1 MTNTQHTPWT
11 MRLHLNTAED
21 EAFAREH
28 GVKMTLIPALT
39 ADGSRII
46 SGPDGQHV
54 AYVPPVTEPKRGEG
68 YKHIDAERDARGHL
82 IAAAP
87 ETTAALR
94 GLVDAITSASPT
106 ICQFCTRHTTKHGA
120 RCPLAVA
127 VAAIAKAEGKDTAQ

>member
-1 MTNTQHTPWT
+1 MTTTQHTPWT

-46 SGPDGQHV
+46 SGPDGQRV

-87 ETTAALR
+87 ELLAACKALVEAFDGDTDCTDILDMVGGKNSVLR
-94 GLVDAITSASPT
+94 
-106 ICQFCTRHTTKHGA
+106 
-120 RCPLAVA
+120 
-127 VAAIAKAEGKDTAQ
+127 AAIAKAEGKDTAQ

>member
-1 MTNTQHTPWT
+1 MTTTQHTPWT

-46 SGPDGQHV
+46 SGPDGHHV

-68 YKHIDAERDARGHL
+68 YKHVDEERDARGHL

-87 ETTAALR
+87 ELLAACR
-94 GLVDAITSASPT
+94 AAEPEVE
-106 ICQFCTRHTTKHGA
+106 TRWKSLYDEGHEE
-120 RCPLAVA
+120 VA
-127 VAAIAKAEGKDTAQ
+127 ADLLKVLEYIRAAIAKAENGEKA